1 MMPTRRHLQPVAH
14 RRGFTLIELMIVV
27 AILGILAAA
36 ALPLYNDYVRRS
48 RIVEATSGLSDART
62 RMERH
67 FLDNRTYVGGCQN
80 VKNSWAQK
88 SFTITCAETALTYLL
103 TADGVESNGMKG
115 FKYQVNQDNVKSS
128 GGPDHTWGSSTSC
141 WITRKGGECG

>member
-1 MMPTRRHLQPVAH
+1 MMQTRKHFDSSAG
-14 RRGFTLIELMIVV
+14 GFTLIEVMIVV
-27 AILGILAAA
+27 AIVGILAAA

-67 FLDNRTYVGGCQN
+67 FLDNRTYVGGCKN
-80 VKNSWAQK
+80 VEGSWAHK
-88 SFTITCAETALTYLL
+88 SFTVTCAADALTYSL
-103 TADGVESNGMKG
+103 TADGAGSNGMGG

-128 GGPDHTWGSSTSC
+128 EGPGDWGSSKDC
-141 WITRKGGECG
+141 WITRKGSECG